1 MPMTAAGNDARAAA
15 PQVPRGEIRLEP
27 PPELPEVTSD
37 GLSQALMYLPMGAMA
52 IGMVAVIAGGSAS
65 PVLYIG
71 SGAMAVGM
79 VGMMFGQVIRG
90 KGDRKLKLNGQRR
103 DYLRYLSQIRR
114 KVRQAAGEQRLAL
127 QYSGP
132 APRSLPSLVAAGSDQ
147 IWQRSPADAGFGC
160 VRFATGTQALSVRLV
175 PPETKPIED
184 LDPLCAGALR
194 RFIRAQGQVPGL
206 PVEVSLRSVTRI
218 VPTGDPGAVRALVRS
233 LIAQVAVMHSPADV
247 RISVCGAADRMPQWE
262 WIKWLPHNRHP
273 TERDAAGAVR
283 LMAPSLGAL
292 EPMLQLHDRPR
303 FTPGGARSAP
313 GSLPLHVVL
322 LDGAARDPGTD
333 AGGVDGVVV
342 IDLSA
347 ADAPGAAAPGPTT
360 LGLRVTPGE
369 VYRLP
374 PDGTAETLIGVPD
387 ALSHAEA
394 EALGRQLAPMRP
406 AATGGPAED
415 ALALNTTLTSLL
427 GIDSLLT
434 LDVAALRRARAPRD
448 QLRVPIGND
457 ADGQPV
463 ELDIKESAQGG
474 MGPHGLVVG
483 ATGSGKS
490 ELLRTLVLGLAITHS
505 AEDLNFVLVDFKGGA
520 TFLGLDRL
528 PHVSAVITNLAD
540 ELPLVDRMRDALHG
554 EVVRRQELLRAAGNY
569 ASLRDYAKARAEG
582 ARAER
587 ARAERTPAERAQ
599 AEGTALP
606 PVPSLFVVLDEFSE
620 LLAAKPEFIDLFVTI
635 GRVGRSLGVH
645 LLLASQRLEEGR
657 LRGLDTQ
664 LSYRIGLRTF
674 SAQESRT
681 VLGVP
686 DAYELPSQPGN
697 GYLKDGTS
705 GLTRFKAAYVSGSLT
720 TAADD
725 RPAGPRMRPGIARF
739 GPGYVEPQFIDA
751 PAGEGRDA
759 AAGPDGQRA
768 PAGQEP
774 SQTLLDAVVG
784 LLSGPGSPGPSAHRI
799 WLPPLDAP
807 PALDQLLP
815 GPDAR
820 QMLHAVLGIVDRPF
834 EQRRDPLWVDLSGSA
849 GHAAV
854 AGAPRSGKST
864 VLLTLISS
872 LALLHTPAQMQFYI
886 LDFGGGSMAALG
898 GLPHVGGVASRLQ
911 GDRVRRTVAEVRTL
925 LEQREREF
933 SERGIDSIDTYRRL
947 RAEGAIAGDGFG
959 DVFLVVDGWLTLR
972 QDYEDLEQT
981 VTALAARGLGYGV
994 HLVAATNKWSEFRP
1008 AVRDLFGTRLELRLG
1023 DPYESEI
1030 GRAAAGNVPPG
1041 APGRGLTRDGLHF
1054 LTAMPRADG
1063 QSTAAGL
1070 PEAIRSLAARAAAAW
1085 PGSGAPPVRMLPDV
1099 LPAAEL
1105 PPPAATGTRVPF
1117 GIDENSLA
1125 PVFLDFT
1132 ADPHFL
1138 VLGDTECGKSNLLR
1152 LAAGGIAARFTPGQA
1167 KVIFLDYRRSLLD
1180 AAQIPH
1186 QIGYATSSV
1195 AAATLL
1201 EDVRG
1206 ALNTRLPPP
1215 DLTPDQL
1222 RSRSWWNG
1230 SDLFLI
1236 VDDYD
1241 LVAGTQNPLLA
1252 LAEFLPQ
1259 ARDVGLHVI
1268 LARSAGGAG
1277 RAMFDPVIQRLREMG
1292 SPGLIMS
1299 GSKDEGALLGG
1310 VRPASQPC
1318 GRGFLVGRR
1327 NGSRLIQVALLGGSG
1342 PEGSPSGPFPITAQR

>member
-1 MPMTAAGNDARAAA
+1 MPMTVAGNDERAAA
-15 PQVPRGEIRLEP
+15 PQVPGGEIRLES

-52 IGMVAVIAGGSAS
+52 IGMVAVMAGGRSS

-71 SGAMAVGM
+71 SGAMAFGM

-90 KGDRKLKLNGQRR
+90 KGDRKLKLNSQRR

-114 KVRQAAGEQRLAL
+114 KVRRAAGEQRQAME
-127 QYSGP
+127 YSGP
-132 APRSLPSLVAAGSDQ
+132 APRTLASLLAAGSDR

-175 PPETKPIED
+175 PPDTKPIED

-218 VPTGDPGAVRALVRS
+218 VPTGDPSAVRALVRS
-233 LIAQVAVMHSPADV
+233 MIAQVAVMHSPADV
-247 RISVCGAADRMPQWE
+247 RISVCASADRIRRWE
-262 WIKWLPHNRHP
+262 WIKWLPHNMHP

-283 LMAPSLGAL
+283 LMTPSLSGL

-303 FTPGGARSAP
+303 FMPGSARSAP

-322 LDGAARDPGTD
+322 VDGAARDPGTD
-333 AGGVDGVVV
+333 VDGVAGVVV

-347 ADAPGAAAPGPTT
+347 ADAPRPLVPGPTT
-360 LGLRVTPGE
+360 LGLRVAPGT
-369 VYRLP
+369 VYQLP
-374 PDGTAETLIGVPD
+374 RDGTAEALIGVPD

-394 EALGRQLAPMRP
+394 EALARQLAPLRP
-406 AATGGPAED
+406 ATAGGPAED

-427 GIDSLLT
+427 SIDSLLT
-434 LDVAALRRARAPRD
+434 LDVAALRRARAARD
-448 QLRVPIGND
+448 RLRVPIGND

-505 AEDLNFVLVDFKGGA
+505 AADLNFVLVDFKGGA
-520 TFLGLDRL
+520 TFLGLDKL

-554 EVVRRQELLRAAGNY
+554 EVVRRQELLRSAGNY
-569 ASLRDYAKARAEG
+569 ASLRDYTRARAEG
-582 ARAER
+582 ARADG
-587 ARAERTPAERAQ
+587 A
-599 AEGTALP
+599 ALP

-686 DAYELPSQPGN
+686 DAYELPSQPGSA
-697 GYLKDGTS
+697 YLKADTS

-720 TAADD
+720 AADAD
-725 RPAGPRMRPGIARF
+725 RPAAHRMRPGIARF

-751 PAGEGRDA
+751 PAA
-759 AAGPDGQRA
+759 TGQA
-768 PAGQEP
+768 DQSGQPGLTSQEP
-774 SQTLLDAVVG
+774 SLTMLDAVVE
-784 LLSGPGSPGPSAHRI
+784 LLSGPGPSAHQI

-807 PALDQLLP
+807 PTLDQLLP
-815 GPDAR
+815 EPGAR
-820 QMLHAVLGIVDRPF
+820 QMLNTVLGIVDRPF

-872 LALLHTPAQMQFYI
+872 LALLHTPAQVQFYI
-886 LDFGGGSMAALG
+886 LDFGGGSLSALS

-911 GDRVRRTVAEVRTL
+911 RDLVRRTVAEVRTL
-925 LEQREREF
+925 LEHREREF
-933 SERGIDSIDTYRRL
+933 GERGIDSIATYRTL
-947 RAEGAIAGDGFG
+947 RAGGAIAGDGFG

-972 QDYEDLEQT
+972 QDYEELEQA
-981 VTALAARGLGYGV
+981 VTALAARGLGYGI

-1030 GRAAAGNVPPG
+1030 GRGAAGNVPAG

-1054 LTAMPRADG
+1054 LAAMPRIDG
-1063 QSTAAGL
+1063 QATAAGL

-1105 PPPAATGTRVPF
+1105 PPPASTGTRVPF
-1117 GIDENSLA
+1117 GIDENSLG
-1125 PVFLDFT
+1125 PVFLDFA

-1152 LAAGGIAARFTPGQA
+1152 LAAEGIAARFTPDQA

-1180 AAQIPH
+1180 TAQIPH

-1195 AAATLL
+1195 AATTLL
-1201 EDVRG
+1201 SDVRG

-1215 DLTPDQL
+1215 DLSPDQL
-1222 RSRSWWNG
+1222 RSRSWWSG
-1230 SDLFLI
+1230 SDLFII

-1241 LVAGTQNPLLA
+1241 LVAGAQNPLLA
-1252 LAEFLPQ
+1252 LTEFLLQ

-1299 GSKDEGALLGG
+1299 GSKDEGPLLGE
-1310 VRPASQPC
+1310 VRPAPQPC
-1318 GRGFLVGRR
+1318 GRGFLVERR
-1327 NGSRLIQVALLGGSG
+1327 NASRLVQVALLGAVG
-1342 PEGSPSGPFPITAQR
+1342 PGRTPPVEPPVNAQR